1 MPFKNRILLIILM
14 IVGLAL
20 AAVLLAPIA
29 VSNAVRLW
37 IGWFARREG
46 FVATVDGV
54 DAPFLR
60 PVAIHQ
66 IHLKSARDDS
76 VRIDVTVLDAR
87 VVLNLKHVFL
97 HLSGRDIRNISF
109 REFHAELHRTNPNV
123 QALSERGWATLHRLF
138 PETLNIAKLETRVE
152 NGPSLIL
159 LRNGS
164 LFASETE
171 PGQFSAAELMITSPW
186 VRQTFSQLHGAT
198 HWEGNRLTIAGMT
211 LTHGLDL
218 QAGTVDLA
226 RLGNRRMG
234 LQFDVDAFG
243 GKLRANISHEW
254 HSHHSNWKIA
264 GGAAD
269 LSLAQIS
276 DALGFADRVSGL
288 LHASN
293 FTFRGN
299 LAEPDRATA
308 SLWGELT
315 GLTWHDRTAE
325 ALMLGAALYNRKIEL
340 QQLYIRQ
347 KSNQFT
353 LSGEAALPA
362 TSSEWLRPDFRGNI
376 SASINQ
382 LGEFLALFG
391 ANPTD
396 FAGKISIQGSM
407 DTHARNF
414 GGNLAIEG
422 ASLTFFK
429 HEIDSFSAK
438 VSLKPSELEIERFD
452 LARKND
458 SLSGEGKIDLSPEH
472 DYSGTLDAWTDDL
485 RDYISTLRR
494 SPGQNAGPIP
504 VELQATINSSKWE
517 TRGVI
522 HLPKSSPVS
531 FTANFALP
539 IGTTWSA
546 FQLSPLKISLDFPAM
561 FLATAPNL
569 FHSDILKDGILSGN
583 ISLSETLQ
591 HPRIVGDVQLV
602 NGKLSSR
609 SESLVNAKE
618 ASGRIIFDESHAS
631 LEFLNLATKDVD
643 LSVRGEIDFE
653 STNDVTIKI
662 VGATPIFDFM
672 AAPIDCVNQIEIV
685 PAALPLAPA
694 ATELEFRGS
703 LFGFGWSVSLNDEI
717 GNHLA
722 SVGTPTTA
730 AREFP
735 LCFGTGPEEKTLLLG
750 AVPRAE
756 AGRQTGPKKRQKRR
770 EPY

>member
-1 MPFKNRILLIILM
+1 MPFKNRISLVILV
-14 IVGLAL
+14 IVIAAF

-29 VSNAVRLW
+29 VSNGVRLW
-37 IGWFARREG
+37 VWWFARQEG
-46 FVATVDGV
+46 FVATVDRI

-60 PVAIHQ
+60 PIVIRQ
-66 IHLKSARDDS
+66 IHLKSVRDDA
-76 VRIDVTVLDAR
+76 VRTDVTVVDAR
-87 VVLNLKHVFL
+87 VVLNLKHIFL
-97 HLSGRDIRNISF
+97 HLSGRDIRNISV

-123 QALSERGWATLHRLF
+123 RALSERGWATLHRLL

-152 NGPSLIL
+152 TGPSLIL
-159 LRNGS
+159 LRNAS

-171 PGQFSAAELMITSPW
+171 PGRFTAAELMITSPW
-186 VRQTFSQLHGAT
+186 VRQTFSQLRGAT
-198 HWEGNRLTIAGMT
+198 HWEGNRLTIAGLT

-218 QAGTVDLA
+218 QAATVDLA
-226 RLGNRRMG
+226 RLGNQRMG
-234 LQFDVDAFG
+234 LQFDLDAFG

-254 HSHHSNWKIA
+254 HSRHSNWKIA

-315 GLTWHDRTAE
+315 GLTWRDRTAE

-362 TSSEWLRPDFRGNI
+362 TSAEWLRPDFRGNI
-376 SASINQ
+376 SASINE

-391 ANPTD
+391 ANPAD

-422 ASLTFFK
+422 VSLTFFK
-429 HEIDSFSAK
+429 HDIDRFSAK
-438 VSLKPSELEIERFD
+438 VSLKPSELDIERFD

-472 DYSGTLDAWTDDL
+472 KYSGTLDVWTDDL
-485 RDYISTLRR
+485 RNYVSTFRG
-494 SPGQNAGPIP
+494 SPRQNAGPIP
-504 VELQATINSSKWE
+504 AELQAMIDSSRWD

-522 HLPKSSPVS
+522 NLPKSSPLS
-531 FTANFALP
+531 FTASFPLP
-539 IGTTWSA
+539 IGITWSA
-546 FQLSPLKISLDFPAM
+546 FQMSAIDVSLDFPAI
-561 FLATAPNL
+561 FLAAAPEF
-569 FHSDILKDGILSGN
+569 FHSNILEDGILSGK
-583 ISLSETLQ
+583 ISLSETLE
-591 HPRIVGDVQLV
+591 HPRIVGEVQLV
-602 NGKLSSR
+602 NGKLSNSD
-609 SESLVNAKE
+609 SFFNVIG
-618 ASGRIIFDESHAS
+618 ASTLAVFDGNHAS
-631 LEFLNLATKDVD
+631 LEFLNLATKEVD
-643 LSVRGEIDFE
+643 LALRGEIDFE
-653 STNDVTIKI
+653 NTKHVVVKI
-662 VGATPIFDFM
+662 AGATPIFDLM
-672 AAPIDCVNQIEIV
+672 SRPVECVNKIEIT

-694 ATELEFRGS
+694 ATELEFRGPLLQS
-703 LFGFGWSVSLNDEI
+703 GWSVGLKEEI
-717 GNHLA
+717 GSQFSILLA
-722 SVGTPTTA
+722 PAGA
-730 AREFP
+730 ERNFP
-735 LCFGTGPEEKTLLLG
+735 LCFGTGPEEKTLVLG

-756 AGRQTGPKKRQKRR
+756 VAPQAPPKKREKRR
-770 EPY
+770 

>member
-1 MPFKNRILLIILM
+1 MLSKNRILLIILV
-14 IVGLAL
+14 IVGMAL

-29 VSNAVRLW
+29 VSNGIRLW
-37 IGWFARREG
+37 IGWFARQEG
-46 FVATVDGV
+46 FVATIDGV

-66 IHLKSARDDS
+66 IHLKSVRDDA
-76 VRIDVTVLDAR
+76 VRIDVTLLDAR
-87 VVLNLKHVFL
+87 VVLNLKHIFL
-97 HLSGRDIRNISF
+97 HLSGRDIRSISV
-109 REFHAELHRTNPNV
+109 RELHAELHRTNPNV
-123 QALSERGWATLHRLF
+123 QVLSERGWTTLHRLL
-138 PETLNIAKLETRVE
+138 PETLSIARLETRVE

-159 LRNGS
+159 LRNAS

-171 PGQFSAAELMITSPW
+171 PGRFSAAELMITSPW
-186 VRQTFSQLHGAT
+186 LRQTFSQLRGAT
-198 HWEGNRLTIAGMT
+198 HWEGNRLTLAGLT

-218 QAGTVDLA
+218 QAATVDLA

-254 HSHHSNWKIA
+254 HSTHRNWKVA

-276 DALGFADRVSGL
+276 DALGFADRVNGL
-288 LHASN
+288 LHACN

-299 LAEPDRATA
+299 LAESDRATA

-315 GLTWHDRTAE
+315 GLTWRARTAE
-325 ALMLGAALYNRKIEL
+325 ALMLGAALYNRKIQL

-362 TSSEWLRPDFRGNI
+362 NSSEWLRPDFRGNI
-376 SASINQ
+376 SASINE

-429 HEIDSFSAK
+429 YDIDSFTAK
-438 VSLKPSELEIERFD
+438 VTLKPSELEIERFD
-452 LARKND
+452 LARKKD

-472 DYSGTLDAWTDDL
+472 KYSGTLDAWTNDL
-485 RDYISTLRR
+485 RDYVSTV
-494 SPGQNAGPIP
+494 PGSSRQKGGPVP
-504 VELQATINSSKWE
+504 VELQATIDSSQWDL
-517 TRGVI
+517 RGAI
-522 HLPKSSPVS
+522 HLPKSSPLS
-531 FTANFALP
+531 FTASFPLP
-539 IGTTWSA
+539 IGINWNA
-546 FQLSPLKISLDFPAM
+546 FQMSPLNVSLDFPAL
-561 FLATAPNL
+561 FLAGAPQF
-569 FHSDILKDGILSGN
+569 FHSNILEDGILSGK

-591 HPRIVGDVQLV
+591 NPHLVGEVQLV
-602 NGKLSSR
+602 NGKLANSDSF
-609 SESLVNAKE
+609 LNVVG
-618 ASGRIIFDESHAS
+618 ASTLAIFDGNRAS

-643 LSVRGEIDFE
+643 LALRGEIDFE
-653 STNDVTIKI
+653 NTKNVVIRI
-662 VGATPIFDFM
+662 AAATPIFDLM
-672 AAPIDCVNQIEIV
+672 SRPVDCVNKIEIS

-694 ATELEFRGS
+694 AAELAFRGP
-703 LFGFGWSVSLNDEI
+703 LFQSGWTVSLKEEI
-717 GNHLA
+717 SSQFSILPAGDGA
-722 SVGTPTTA
+722 ERV
-730 AREFP
+730 FP
-735 LCFGTGPEEKTLLLG
+735 LCLGTSPEEKTLLLG
-750 AVPRAE
+750 AVPRT
-756 AGRQTGPKKRQKRR
+756 AGVPKESPKKGEKRR
-770 EPY
+770 

>member
-1 MPFKNRILLIILM
+1 MPFKNRIFLIILV
-14 IVGLAL
+14 IVIVAL

-29 VSNAVRLW
+29 VSNGVRLW
-37 IGWFARREG
+37 VWWFARQEG
-46 FVATVDGV
+46 LVATIDGV

-60 PVAIHQ
+60 PIVIRQ
-66 IHLKSARDDS
+66 IHLKSVRGDAAR
-76 VRIDVTVLDAR
+76 VDVTVLDAR

-97 HLSGRDIRNISF
+97 HLSGRDIRSISV

-123 QALSERGWATLHRLF
+123 QALSERGWVTLHRLL
-138 PETLNIAKLETRVE
+138 PETLSIAKLETRVE

-159 LRNGS
+159 LRNAS
-164 LFASETE
+164 LSASEAE
-171 PGQFSAAELMITSPW
+171 PGRFTAAELMITSPW
-186 VRQTFSQLHGAT
+186 VRQSFSQLRGAT
-198 HWEGNRLTIAGMT
+198 HWEGNRLTLAGLT

-218 QAGTVDLA
+218 QAATVDLA

-254 HSHHSNWKIA
+254 HSPHSNWKIA

-276 DALGFADRVSGL
+276 DALGFADRVNGL

-299 LAEPDRATA
+299 LIEPDRATA

-315 GLTWHDRTAE
+315 GLTWRDRTAE

-340 QQLYIRQ
+340 QQVYIRQ

-362 TSSEWLRPDFRGNI
+362 SSSEWLRPDFRGNV

-391 ANPTD
+391 ANPAD
-396 FAGKISIQGSM
+396 FAGKISIEGSM

-414 GGNLAIEG
+414 GGDLTIEG

-429 HEIDSFSAK
+429 HDIDSLSAK
-438 VSLKPSELEIERFD
+438 VTLKPSELEIERFD
-452 LARKND
+452 LTRKKD

-472 DYSGTLDAWTDDL
+472 KYSGTLDAWTNDL
-485 RDYISTLRR
+485 RDYVSTLRGLPR
-494 SPGQNAGPIP
+494 QNAGPIP
-504 VELQATINSSKWE
+504 VEFQATIDSSQWD

-522 HLPKSSPVS
+522 HLPKSSPLS
-531 FTANFALP
+531 FTANFPLP
-539 IGTTWSA
+539 IGVTWTA
-546 FQLSPLKISLDFPAM
+546 FQMSPIKVSLDFPAL
-561 FLATAPNL
+561 FLAAAPQFFPSN
-569 FHSDILKDGILSGN
+569 ILEDGILSGK
-583 ISLSETLQ
+583 ISLSETLER
-591 HPRIVGDVQLV
+591 PRIVGEVQLV
-602 NGKLSSR
+602 NGKLASSD
-609 SESLVNAKE
+609 SFLNVIG
-618 ASGRIIFDESHAS
+618 ASTLAIFDGNRAS
-631 LEFLNLATKDVD
+631 LEFLNLATNEVD
-643 LSVRGEIDFE
+643 LALSGEIDFE
-653 STNDVTIKI
+653 NTKQVVIRIAT
-662 VGATPIFDFM
+662 ATPIFDLM
-672 AAPIDCVNQIEIV
+672 SRPADCVNKIGIA

-694 ATELEFRGS
+694 ATELEFRGPLLQS
-703 LFGFGWSVSLNDEI
+703 GWSVKLKEEI
-717 GNHLA
+717 A
-722 SVGTPTTA
+722 SQFSIVSTPDSTERT
-730 AREFP
+730 FP
-735 LCFGTGPEEKTLLLG
+735 LCIGTGPEEKTLLLG

-756 AGRQTGPKKRQKRR
+756 VTPQASPKER
-770 EPY
+770 EKQR

>member
-1 MPFKNRILLIILM
+1 V
-14 IVGLAL
+14 IVGLGV

-29 VSNAVRLW
+29 VSNAIRLW
-37 IGWFARREG
+37 VGWFARQEG
-46 FVATVDGV
+46 FVATIDGV

-66 IHLKSARDDS
+66 IHLKSARDDA
-76 VRIDVTVLDAR
+76 VRIDVTVLDAQ

-97 HLSGRDIRNISF
+97 HLSGRDIRSISI
-109 REFHAELHRTNPNV
+109 REFHAELHRANPNV
-123 QALSERGWATLHRLF
+123 QALSERGWATLHRLL
-138 PETLNIAKLETRVE
+138 PETLSIAKLETRVE

-171 PGQFSAAELMITSPW
+171 PGRFSAAELMVTSPW
-186 VRQTFSQLHGAT
+186 VRQTFSQLRGAT
-198 HWEGNRLTIAGMT
+198 HWEGNRLTLAGLT

-218 QAGTVDLA
+218 QAATLDLA

-254 HSHHSNWKIA
+254 HSPHRNWKIA
-264 GGAAD
+264 GNAAD

-276 DALGFADRVSGL
+276 DALGFADRVKGL

-299 LAEPDRATA
+299 LAESDRATA

-315 GLTWHDRTAE
+315 GLTWRDRTAE

-362 TSSEWLRPDFRGNI
+362 NSSEWLRPDFRGNI

-391 ANPTD
+391 ANPAD

-422 ASLTFFK
+422 ASLTFFN
-429 HEIDSFSAK
+429 HDIDTFSAK

-452 LARKND
+452 LARNKD
-458 SLSGEGKIDLSPEH
+458 SLSGAGKIDLSPEH
-472 DYSGTLDAWTDDL
+472 KYSGTLDAWTNDL
-485 RDYISTLRR
+485 RDYVSTVPA
-494 SPGQNAGPIP
+494 SPRQKAGPVP
-504 VELQATINSSKWE
+504 VELQATIDSSQWDV
-517 TRGVI
+517 RGAI

-531 FTANFALP
+531 FTASFPLP
-539 IGTTWSA
+539 IGITWSA
-546 FQLSPLKISLDFPAM
+546 FQMSPITVSLDFPAV
-561 FLATAPNL
+561 FLAAAPQF
-569 FHSDILKDGILSGN
+569 FHSKILEDGILSGN
-583 ISLSETLQ
+583 LSLSETLERP
-591 HPRIVGDVQLV
+591 HVVGEVQLV
-602 NGKLSSR
+602 NGKLAGTDSF
-609 SESLVNAKE
+609 LNVIG
-618 ASGRIIFDESHAS
+618 ASTLAIFDGNHAS
-631 LEFLNLATKDVD
+631 LEFLNLATKDLD
-643 LSVRGEIDFE
+643 LALRGEIDFE
-653 STNDVTIKI
+653 NPKHLVVKI
-662 VGATPIFDFM
+662 AGATPIFDLM
-672 AAPIDCVNQIEIV
+672 SRPVDCVNRIEIS
-685 PAALPLAPA
+685 PTPLPLAPA
-694 ATELEFRGS
+694 ATEFEFRGP
-703 LFGFGWSVSLNDEI
+703 LFESGWTVSLKEEI
-717 GNHLA
+717 G
-722 SVGTPTTA
+722 SQFSIVSTPDTA
-730 AREFP
+730 GRIFP
-735 LCFGTGPEEKTLLLG
+735 LCFGTRPEEKTLLLG
-750 AVPRAE
+750 ALPRAE
-756 AGRQTGPKKRQKRR
+756 IATRENSKKAEKRR
-770 EPY
+770 

>member
-1 MPFKNRILLIILM
+1 MPFKNRIFLILLV
-14 IVGLAL
+14 IVIVAL
-20 AAVLLAPIA
+20 GSVLLAPIT
-29 VSNAVRLW
+29 VSNGVRLW
-37 IGWFARREG
+37 VWWFARQEG
-46 FVATVDGV
+46 FVATIDGV

-60 PVAIHQ
+60 PIVIRQ
-66 IHLKSARDDS
+66 IHLKSVRDDA
-76 VRIDVTVLDAR
+76 VRVDVTVIDAR
-87 VVLNLKHVFL
+87 VVLNLKHIFL
-97 HLSGRDIRNISF
+97 HLSGRDIRNIVV

-123 QALSERGWATLHRLF
+123 RALSERGWATLHRLL
-138 PETLNIAKLETRVE
+138 PETLSIAKLETRVE

-159 LRNGS
+159 LRNAS
-164 LFASETE
+164 LSASETE
-171 PGQFSAAELMITSPW
+171 PGRFTAAELMITSPW
-186 VRQTFSQLHGAT
+186 VRQTFSQLRGAT
-198 HWEGNRLTIAGMT
+198 HWERNRLTLAGLT

-218 QAGTVDLA
+218 QAATVDLA
-226 RLGNRRMG
+226 RLGNRKMG

-254 HSHHSNWKIA
+254 HSQHSNWKIA

-276 DALGFADRVSGL
+276 DALGFADRVNGL

-299 LAEPDRATA
+299 LVEPDRATA

-315 GLTWHDRTAE
+315 GLTWRDRTAE
-325 ALMLGAALYNRKIEL
+325 ALMLGAALYNRKIQL

-362 TSSEWLRPDFRGNI
+362 TSAEWLRPDFRGNI

-391 ANPTD
+391 ANPAD

-429 HEIDSFSAK
+429 HDIDSFSAK
-438 VSLKPSELEIERFD
+438 VTLKPSELEIERFD

-472 DYSGTLDAWTDDL
+472 KYSGKLDAWTDDL
-485 RDYISTLRR
+485 RDYVSTLRG
-494 SPGQNAGPIP
+494 SPRQNAGPVP
-504 VELQATINSSKWE
+504 VELQATIDSSQWD
-517 TRGVI
+517 TCGAI
-522 HLPKSSPVS
+522 HLPKSSPLS
-531 FTANFALP
+531 FTANFSLP
-539 IGTTWSA
+539 IGITWSA
-546 FQLSPLKISLDFPAM
+546 FQMSPLKVSLDCPAL
-561 FLATAPNL
+561 FLAAAPQ
-569 FHSDILKDGILSGN
+569 FSHSKILEDGILSGK
-583 ISLSETLQ
+583 ISLSETLE
-591 HPRIVGDVQLV
+591 HPRIVGELQLV
-602 NGKLSSR
+602 NGKLAR
-609 SESLVNAKE
+609 DDSLFNVIG
-618 ASGRIIFDESHAS
+618 ASTLAIFDGNHAS

-643 LSVRGEIDFE
+643 LALRGEIDFE
-653 STNDVTIKI
+653 NTKHVVVRIA
-662 VGATPIFDFM
+662 GATPIFDLM
-672 AAPIDCVNQIEIV
+672 SRPVDCVNRIEIA

-694 ATELEFRGS
+694 ATELEFRGPLLQS
-703 LFGFGWSVSLNDEI
+703 GWSVSLKREI
-717 GNHLA
+717 GSQFSIVSMPDRA
-722 SVGTPTTA
+722 G
-730 AREFP
+730 RIFP
-735 LCFGTGPEEKTLLLG
+735 ICFGTSPEEKTLLLG

-756 AGRQTGPKKRQKRR
+756 AAPQVQPKKRERR
-770 EPY
+770 R